1 MGCSRTNRGFLR
13 QTCGRDPGLWRHG
26 PLYIGRHQRIHTL
39 ETTFR
44 YIGALSLGYVH
55 GTTNNIGDA
64 EKDELLLNR
73 AWKMEKEWLKP
84 YVKTIHEYN

>member
-1 MGCSRTNRGFLR
+1 
-13 QTCGRDPGLWRHG
+13 
-26 PLYIGRHQRIHTL
+26 
-39 ETTFR
+39 
-44 YIGALSLGYVH
+44 LGYVH